1 MRLKLLSLLL
11 LIALL
16 LTTLGG
22 CVIKSSFQYGESE
35 TSSEAL
41 EAEDDVTVSTKPTK
55 PTESATR
62 LPSSNTSSSSSGKEE
77 EEPSVPQ
84 NSKLEVHFIDVGQ
97 ADASLIVC
105 DGKTMLIDGGNVG
118 DSNLLYSYLQKK
130 GVRHLDYVVA
140 THAHED
146 HVGGLAGAL
155 SYASVGVAL
164 SPVLT
169 YSTKAF
175 SNFVKKVED
184 NGISLTV
191 PKAGDSFVLGG
202 ATVQVLGPVKEYDE
216 PNNTSIVLRVVYG
229 SLSFLFTGDMESD
242 AEADLIESGAI
253 LQSTV
258 LKVGHH
264 GSSTSSSYRFLREV
278 RPSYGVISVGTDNDY
293 GHPHEEVL
301 SRYRDAEVKLYRTDL
316 QGDIVCTSDDGKT
329 LRFETRKNQDAV
341 TNPTEGE
348 EQETGSSATEYSYIG
363 NVNSKVYHSTDCY
376 SLPNLLNRIYFITK
390 AEAEN
395 AGYHACGRC
404 KP

>member
-1 MRLKLLSLLL
+1 M
-11 LIALL
+11 
-16 LTTLGG
+16 
-22 CVIKSSFQYGESE
+22 IKSSFQYGESE
-35 TSSEAL
+35 PSSEAF

-55 PTESATR
+55 PTESGTR
-62 LPSSNTSSSSSGKEE
+62 VPSFGTSSASSAQEE
-77 EEPSVPQ
+77 DEPSVPQ

-97 ADASLIVC
+97 ADAALILC

-191 PKAGDSFVLGG
+191 PTAGDSFVLGG

-229 SLSFLFTGDMESD
+229 SISFLFTGDMESD
-242 AEADLIESGAI
+242 AEADLIESGAF
-253 LQSTV
+253 LRSTV

-278 RPSYGVISVGTDNDY
+278 NPLYGVISVGTDNDY

-348 EQETGSSATEYSYIG
+348 AQGTGSSATEYSYIG
-363 NVNSKVYHSTDCY
+363 NINSKAYHRINCS
-376 SLPNLLNRIYFITK
+376 SLPLEKNRIYFTTQEEAK
-390 AEAEN
+390 A
-395 AGYHACGRC
+395 AGYTPCSRC
-404 KP
+404 AP